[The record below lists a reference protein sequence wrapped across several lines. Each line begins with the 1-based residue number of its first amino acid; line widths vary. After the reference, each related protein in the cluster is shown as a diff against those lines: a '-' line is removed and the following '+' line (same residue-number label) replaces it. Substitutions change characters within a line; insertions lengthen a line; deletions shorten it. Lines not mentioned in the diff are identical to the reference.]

1 MISLQG
7 VERHFKVGGAS
18 VAALRGADL
27 EVAEGE
33 MAAVVGP
40 SGSGKTTLLGIIGG
54 LDRPDA
60 GSVSV
65 GGVDV
70 PKLGGEE
77 LALYRLRWVG
87 FVFQAPGLVPL
98 MTALENVA
106 LPLQL
111 MGRDPA
117 AARDIALDA
126 LELVALENRAHHR
139 GYELS
144 GGEQQ
149 RVALAR
155 ALAKQPRVLLADEPT
170 GQLDSE
176 TSAAIVDLML
186 SIRGHAT
193 ILLATHDE
201 AVAARADRVIKMED
215 GRLAG

>member
-1 MISLQG
+1 MISLHG
-7 VERHFKVGGAS
+7 VERRFQVGDTS

-27 EVAEGE
+27 EVKEGE

-40 SGSGKTTLLGIIGG
+40 SGSGKTTLLGIIGA
-54 LDRPDA
+54 LDRPDS
-60 GSVSV
+60 GSVRV
-65 GGVDV
+65 GDVDV
-70 PKLGGEE
+70 TKLVGED
-77 LALYRLRWVG
+77 LAQYRLRSVG

-98 MTALENVA
+98 MSALENVA

-111 MGRDPA
+111 LGRTPA
-117 AARDIALDA
+117 EAEEIAHDALD
-126 LELVALENRAHHR
+126 LVGLGGRVKHRA
-139 GYELS
+139 YELS

-176 TSAAIVDLML
+176 TSVAIVDLMV

-201 AVAARADRVIKMED
+201 TVAARADRIIAIED
-215 GRLAG
+215 GKLA